1 MAYKFFVCIV
11 VMVFTSY
18 SIRAQDT
25 TASTIKTSDAI
36 LNDFMDQ
43 RFGLFIHWGPVTLR
57 GTEIGWSRNHG
68 VPESDYD
75 SLYREFDPVLFNAD
89 EWVKTAKEAG
99 VKYLTITAKHHD
111 GFCLW
116 PSAFTKYNIQNTP
129 FKRDVVGLLSEACK
143 KYGVKFCVYYSILDW
158 YQPDYPL
165 HDDGDKTPDSK
176 ADMARFILYM
186 KNQLKELINNY
197 HPYMLWF
204 DGNWEAAWKQ
214 EMGVDIYS
222 FIKKLDPNIIINNR
236 LGKGT
241 HKFIGPESVGDYS
254 TPEQEIGQINMADPW
269 ESCIT
274 ICTQWAWK
282 PNDKMKSLGDCI
294 CTLSRT
300 AGGNGNLLLNVG
312 PMPDGRIEKRQTERL
327 KQIGDWLTINGA
339 AIFGTRGGP
348 YKPDSVFSS
357 TRSSNRLFIHLYS
370 YKNKELIIPAIPGS
384 KPIKAYFLDGG
395 DTIKCGQSD
404 NNMSLS
410 WSINMPDPICS
421 VLVIEMDKNID
432 SIPIIQRGAGF

>member
-1 MAYKFFVCIV
+1 
-11 VMVFTSY
+11 
-18 SIRAQDT
+18 
-25 TASTIKTSDAI
+25 
-36 LNDFMDQ
+36 
-43 RFGLFIHWGPVTLR
+43 
-57 GTEIGWSRNHG
+57 
-68 VPESDYD
+68 
-75 SLYREFDPVLFNAD
+75 
-89 EWVKTAKEAG
+89 
-99 VKYLTITAKHHD
+99 
-111 GFCLW
+111 
-116 PSAFTKYNIQNTP
+116 
-129 FKRDVVGLLSEACK
+129 
-143 KYGVKFCVYYSILDW
+143 
-158 YQPDYPL
+158 
-165 HDDGDKTPDSK
+165 
-176 ADMARFILYM
+176 
-186 KNQLKELINNY
+186 
-197 HPYMLWF
+197 
-204 DGNWEAAWKQ
+204 
-214 EMGVDIYS
+214 
-222 FIKKLDPNIIINNR
+222 
-236 LGKGT
+236 
-241 HKFIGPESVGDYS
+241 
-254 TPEQEIGQINMADPW
+254 MADPW

-357 TRSSNRLFIHLYS
+357 TRSSNRLFIHLYN